1 MGGDEKCRLQRP
13 SSIPRHLRVPQE
25 DLQRVLD
32 SYRPLGYSGS
42 SCLAYPIGSQETSS
56 QRSSEAILL
65 EPLVV
70 RLSSR
75 RDVHP
80 HMHRVNMLDWLV
92 LTDFGTD
99 LGQDLQLQSH
109 TDVGDLL
116 VEFLHRQ
123 DPLFAVRQLDLLEA
137 ALVDSQLPL
146 VLGLEG

>member
-1 MGGDEKCRLQRP
+1 MDHKL
-13 SSIPRHLRVPQE
+13 
-25 DLQRVLD
+25 VLVQ
-32 SYRPLGYSGS
+32 PFFV
-42 SCLAYPIGSQETSS
+42 C
-56 QRSSEAILL
+56 
-65 EPLVV
+65 
-70 RLSSR
+70 LSSR